1 MIIYCKVKSFYGTT
15 YNGHHFKYNRCI
27 NQYKVYKV
35 DIVKWKLLKF
45 SWRRGKQT
53 STGFHRGKGS
63 MTTFV
68 NNFSGKEHTAQRIK
82 DQLLDIA
89 LEIEVIDTEESSN
102 ESEKAACV
110 SEERIEKDKKDRE
123 KIHGI
128 VTNMGKIADVGI
140 LRE

>member
-1 MIIYCKVKSFYGTT
+1 
-15 YNGHHFKYNRCI
+15 
-27 NQYKVYKV
+27 
-35 DIVKWKLLKF
+35 
-45 SWRRGKQT
+45 
-53 STGFHRGKGS
+53 
-63 MTTFV
+63 MTTFA
-68 NNFSGKEHTAQRIK
+68 NFLGKKPTAQRIK

-89 LEIEVIDTEESSN
+89 LEIEVIDAEESSN
-102 ESEKAACV
+102 ESAKAVCV